1 MNNKKLAGAL
11 IILGFLGLLDASY
24 LTFNHYSGE
33 SLKCLV
39 VSGCDVVTASSYS
52 VWFGFLPVAL
62 LGALFYF
69 TILLLIFLVYETGSF
84 QLKKILFGWSVLG
97 GIVASWFLYV
107 QAFII
112 EAYCSYCL
120 ISFALTTLIVLGS
133 GFVYFKSNKIA
144 S

>member
-39 VSGCDVVTASSYS
+39 VSGCDVVTTSSYS

-62 LGALFYF
+62 LGVLFYF
-69 TILLLIFLVYETGSF
+69 ITLLMAFLVYETGSLQF
-84 QLKKILFGWSVLG
+84 KKILFSWSVLG
-97 GIVASWFLYV
+97 GLVASWFLYV
-107 QAFII
+107 QAFLI
-112 EAYCSYCL
+112 EDYCSYCL
-120 ISFALTTLIVLGS
+120 ISFVLTMLIVLGS
-133 GFVYFKSNKIA
+133 GFIYFKSNKIA